1 MPNSINSL
9 KYYETNIILNIRQ
22 FLRNFAFFKIFLN
35 QSKNY
40 FIRQRNNFPS
50 PLTSLPP
57 LRIYN
62 FEWTSQ
68 SALIFQVVNARN
80 ARGKCRWH
88 VVDARFGNVAGGN
101 VEWGNS
107 RVASHGHEPEV
118 PLTRGDSLLDACTL
132 DFPEAG

>member
-22 FLRNFAFFKIFLN
+22 FLRNSAFFKIFLN

-57 LRIYN
+57 LRISN
-62 FEWTSQ
+62 GRVKVRSFS
-68 SALIFQVVNARN
+68 
-80 ARGKCRWH
+80 RW
-88 VVDARFGNVAGGN
+88 
-101 VEWGNS
+101 
-107 RVASHGHEPEV
+107 
-118 PLTRGDSLLDACTL
+118 LTRETRGENADDTSSMRALETSRAETSNGGTLESRRMATNRKSLLHGATVC
-132 DFPEAG
+132 